1 MAAAG
6 VVEASIHSKIAET
19 GSAFVPH
26 FGEQL
31 SHHFSGQ
38 SDHPAIG
45 DKRRLKSGSSTQ
57 LDPDRSPT
65 SAPSR

>member
-1 MAAAG
+1 VAAAG

-45 DKRRLKSGSSTQ
+45 DKRRLKSGSSTPH
-57 LDPDRSPT
+57 DPAPCLI
-65 SAPSR
+65 SAPFR